1 MSKEHDKVKEIQ
13 HVKQALKANN
23 YPDWMLINNT
33 GHWIW
38 FESPN
43 NLVTRREWYASVPY
57 IKATSERLQRPFKSH
72 EVTLVHEPFNSLR
85 SQLVRVEDKTENR
98 KKCPTVYDIRY
109 EQCDKEYVGENSR
122 SLNTRIKEHHSWRNS
137 SAVHEH
143 CQLTGHS
150 VYSRKI
156 TVLTTEGN
164 SFKRHM

>member
-33 GHWIW
+33 EHWIW

-85 SQLVRVEDKTENR
+85 SQLECVEDKTENR

-109 EQCDKEYVGENSR
+109 EQCDKEY
-122 SLNTRIKEHHSWRNS
+122 SLIKYKNKGTSQLEEFVNCSWTLPALGTFS
-137 SAVHEH
+137 
-143 CQLTGHS
+143 
-150 VYSRKI
+150 I
-156 TVLTTEGN
+156 
-164 SFKRHM
+164 F